1 MKPESCIK
9 EITGEIKLDFA
20 KELREFQGDLKDFGK
35 KQNDFL
41 WALRQEKCERQQ
53 WKHWEDGQGREA
65 QMNSGG
71 NNKNSETRAERNL
84 KEYLENKLKSIKR
97 QKLDDK

>member
-1 MKPESCIK
+1 MKPESCIR
-9 EITGEIKLDFA
+9 EITEEIKLDFA

-35 KQNDFL
+35 KQIDFL
-41 WALRQEKCERQQ
+41 WELRQEKCERQQ

-71 NNKNSETRAERNL
+71 YNKNSETRAERNW

-97 QKLDDK
+97 RKLHDK

>member
-35 KQNDFL
+35 KQNDFCKSSGKKNVNDNN
-41 WALRQEKCERQQ
+41 ESIERMDKAEERKWIQVEII
-53 WKHWEDGQGREA
+53 KTVKLEPRE
-65 QMNSGG
+65 
-71 NNKNSETRAERNL
+71 T
-84 KEYLENKLKSIKR
+84 
-97 QKLDDK
+97 